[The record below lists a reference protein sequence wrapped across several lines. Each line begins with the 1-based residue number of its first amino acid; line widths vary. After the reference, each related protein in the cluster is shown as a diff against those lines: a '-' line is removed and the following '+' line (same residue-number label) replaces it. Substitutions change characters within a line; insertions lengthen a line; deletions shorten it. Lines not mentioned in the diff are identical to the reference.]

1 MFLQLQIWQR
11 MFNNASAFNQD
22 IGSWNT
28 SSVTDMNN
36 LLKAATSFNQ
46 DIETSKHESVTA
58 MYHLF
63 YGANH
68 STKILSNWNIFSN
81 QYDSNV

>member
-1 MFLQLQIWQR
+1 MTIGDWDVSSVTNMAG

-36 LLKAATSFNQ
+36 LLKAAS
-46 DIETSKHESVTA
+46 I
-58 MYHLF
+58 
-63 YGANH
+63 
-68 STKILSNWNIFSN
+68 KIISMEH
-81 QYDSNV
+81 